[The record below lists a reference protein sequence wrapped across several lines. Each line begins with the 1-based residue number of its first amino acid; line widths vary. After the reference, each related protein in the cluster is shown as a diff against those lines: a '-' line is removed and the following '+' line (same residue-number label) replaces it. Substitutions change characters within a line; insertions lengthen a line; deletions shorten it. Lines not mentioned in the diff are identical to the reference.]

1 MVGKKAKKSWENN
14 KNYLKIEKDCLV
26 YNKQEFQYEQTEK
39 KKSRGNN
46 PKNKG
51 KKREREREKKNL
63 QVTDKILQ
71 IEKVGLRG
79 GGARVEVSNT
89 EK

>member
-1 MVGKKAKKSWENN
+1 MS
-14 KNYLKIEKDCLV
+14 
-26 YNKQEFQYEQTEK
+26 KQKK

-51 KKREREREKKNL
+51 KKTEREREREKKNL

-71 IEKVGLRG
+71 IEKVGLWG
-79 GGARVEVSNT
+79 WGARVEVSNT

>member
-1 MVGKKAKKSWENN
+1 MS
-14 KNYLKIEKDCLV
+14 
-26 YNKQEFQYEQTEK
+26 KQKK

-51 KKREREREKKNL
+51 KKKREREREREKKNL
-63 QVTDKILQ
+63 QVTDKIIQ
-71 IEKVGLRG
+71 IEKVGLWG
-79 GGARVEVSNT
+79 WGARVEVSNT